1 MCSGYAALCELL
13 DSLHQEVILLL
24 KHDHRRWAN
33 TFIFDISVKVLFLS
47 FFEWLFFFLYDVSF
61 FVSDLLFLQEN
72 VLSIFK
78 RSWEAVKDVASV
90 AAIILVESDLQQLVN
105 EFVRDSD

>member
-1 MCSGYAALCELL
+1 MLL
-13 DSLHQEVILLL
+13 E
-24 KHDHRRWAN
+24 HDHRRWVN

-47 FFEWLFFFLYDVSF
+47 FFELLLFFLYDVSV
-61 FVSDLLFLQEN
+61 FVSDLLSLQEN

-78 RSWEAVKDVASV
+78 RSWEAVEDVASV